1 MAALGNGLGSGD
13 PAEAVAAD
21 REPTWAV
28 TRSSVISQGD
38 RRLEAESYLS
48 DGYGKRLSIEAR
60 PQGWVR
66 LDSMADVW
74 QPGRLKGIVVDP
86 AYGVPFL
93 SPGQVFEANPRPR
106 RWLSLSQTKGAEDC
120 YVSKGTLLVSRSGTV
135 GKVTVAHKPH
145 LGIILSDDLLRVS
158 PNDESQLG
166 WLYAYMRTSTF
177 RMMATTLHYG
187 HVIKHLEVGH
197 LNALPIVEVAPII
210 SERIT
215 ATTNKIF
222 NIRDEA
228 RELVSRA
235 EKLYF
240 DALGGYTPSTDYD
253 KPYSVPSSSLD
264 TGRRRLD
271 AYYHNPVVAGIEDAT
286 SHASLAMDRLAG
298 VCKRIFYPSRF
309 RRYFGSNGI
318 PYRSG
323 EELFD
328 LNAPITKRIYASL
341 VEDRDEYMLHAGWL
355 VMACSGQVYGLN
367 GAVTMLSE
375 RHEGIFA
382 THDLIRLIPDP
393 DKIRAG
399 YLLLAL
405 GNRPLGRPIVVR
417 NAYGTSIPHLDV
429 GDVIGIQIPR
439 LEDQA
444 EAEISEL
451 MVRAVE
457 MRSNADDLEDAITAE
472 AEEIVAQFIRGL
484 R

>member
-1 MAALGNGLGSGD
+1 M
-13 PAEAVAAD
+13 
-21 REPTWAV
+21 
-28 TRSSVISQGD
+28 
-38 RRLEAESYLS
+38 
-48 DGYGKRLSIEAR
+48 
-60 PQGWVR
+60 
-66 LDSMADVW
+66 
-74 QPGRLKGIVVDP
+74 PGRLKGIVVDP

-135 GKVTVAHKPH
+135 GKVTVAHRPH

-158 PNDESQLG
+158 PHEVSQLG

-187 HVIKHLEVGH
+187 HVVKHLEVGH
-197 LNALPIVEVAPII
+197 LNALPIIEVAPAVA
-210 SERIT
+210 EGMT

-222 NIRDEA
+222 NTRDEA
-228 RELVSRA
+228 RDLVSKA
-235 EKLYF
+235 EELYF
-240 DALGGYTPSTDYD
+240 RALSECVPSADYD
-253 KPYSVPSSSLD
+253 KPYSVSSSKLD

-271 AYYHNPVVAGIEDAT
+271 AYYHNPVAEEIEQAT
-286 SHASLAMDRLAG
+286 RRASLSMDRLSN

-309 RRYFGSNGI
+309 KRYFGSNGT
-318 PYRSG
+318 PYRSA
-323 EELFD
+323 EELFE

-341 VEDRDEYMLHAGWL
+341 VEDRDEYMLHADWL

-367 GAVTMLSE
+367 GAVMLLGE
-375 RHEGIFA
+375 RHESIFA

-393 DKIRAG
+393 EKIRPG

-417 NAYGTSIPHLDV
+417 NAYGTSIPHLDI

-439 LEDQA
+439 LEDHI
-444 EAEISEL
+444 EAEISDL

-457 MRSNADDLEDAITAE
+457 KRSNADDLEDAITDE
-472 AEEIVAQFIRGL
+472 ADEIVAQFIRGL
-484 R
+484 T